1 MQTEETLKPQLQQNI
16 ELLKQRFG
24 NSIDLYTKP
33 VRILGIPCCLCMFE
47 GLSTIE
53 RLWVVVLDMLSKSEF
68 QPESGLELFHY
79 MQSQTDL
86 PLENSCVETVDQ
98 LRTQLTAGTTVILI
112 DGCCKAVVLSTQNM
126 QFRSIQEP
134 SGEGNV
140 RGSREGFSDLLRIN
154 ISLLRRLIRTETL
167 TVETMICGERTA
179 TEVALVYDRSLA
191 PEELVKQIRGRL
203 SKTKLPVLFDSS
215 YLVPF
220 LQRGR
225 FSFFQQA
232 GYTERPATACA
243 KLCEG
248 KIIILV
254 NGSPFAMIIPYF
266 FSEHFQSLDDY
277 STKAYFASFIRM
289 IKYSAFFLAVLLPGV
304 FVSVAEYTPELFPP
318 QLLYKIAAAEAATPL
333 PLFLEMVLVIVL
345 LEIVREAGLRLP
357 HPIGHS
363 VSLVA
368 AIIVGDAAVKAGI
381 LSTPIVITAALTTIS
396 MFVIPSLY
404 EPATVLRILFVFAG
418 GLFGPFGILALL
430 FIMLTSICGM
440 NSFGLPYTAPLIPW
454 GSGAVRDGVLRTNWK
469 QLARHPFSVNDLPG
483 GNADGTE

>member
-203 SKTKLPVLFDSS
+203 SKAKLPVLFDSS

-220 LQRGR
+220 LQRGG
-225 FSFFQQA
+225 FSFF
-232 GYTERPATACA
+232 
-243 KLCEG
+243 
-248 KIIILV
+248 
-254 NGSPFAMIIPYF
+254 
-266 FSEHFQSLDDY
+266 
-277 STKAYFASFIRM
+277 
-289 IKYSAFFLAVLLPGV
+289 
-304 FVSVAEYTPELFPP
+304 
-318 QLLYKIAAAEAATPL
+318 
-333 PLFLEMVLVIVL
+333 
-345 LEIVREAGLRLP
+345 
-357 HPIGHS
+357 
-363 VSLVA
+363 
-368 AIIVGDAAVKAGI
+368 
-381 LSTPIVITAALTTIS
+381 
-396 MFVIPSLY
+396 
-404 EPATVLRILFVFAG
+404 
-418 GLFGPFGILALL
+418 
-430 FIMLTSICGM
+430 
-440 NSFGLPYTAPLIPW
+440 
-454 GSGAVRDGVLRTNWK
+454 
-469 QLARHPFSVNDLPG
+469 
-483 GNADGTE
+483 

>member
-1 MQTEETLKPQLQQNI
+1 MQPEESLLPQLQQNI
-16 ELLKQRFG
+16 QLLKQRFG

-33 VRILGIPCCLCMFE
+33 VQILGIPCCLCMFE

-68 QPESGLELFHY
+68 HPQDGEALFDY
-79 MQSQTDL
+79 LQTQTDL
-86 PLENSCVETVDQ
+86 PLENSYVETMGQ

-112 DGCCKAVVLSTQNM
+112 EGCCKGGVLSTQNM

-167 TVETMICGERTA
+167 TVETLICGERTA
-179 TEVALVYDRSLA
+179 TEVALLYDRDLA
-191 PEELVKQIRGRL
+191 PPELVRRVRDRLNQVQI
-203 SKTKLPVLFDSS
+203 PVLFDSS
-215 YLVPF
+215 YLAPF
-220 LQRGR
+220 LQRGG

-248 KIIILV
+248 KLVILV
-254 NGSPFAMIIPYF
+254 NGSPFAMVIPYF

-277 STKAYFASFIRM
+277 STKAYFASFIRV
-289 IKYSAFFLAVLLPGV
+289 IKYGAFFLAVLLPGV
-304 FVSVAEYTPELFPP
+304 FVSIAEYTPELFPP

-357 HPIGHS
+357 RPIGHS

-418 GLFGPFGILALL
+418 GLFGPFGILTLL

-440 NSFGLPYTAPLIPW
+440 DSFGLPYTAPIIPW
-454 GSGAVRDGVLRTNWK
+454 TSGAVRDGVLRTNWK
-469 QLARHPFSVNDLPG
+469 QLAHRPFSVNDLPG
-483 GNADGTE
+483 GDTHGTK

>member
-1 MQTEETLKPQLQQNI
+1 M
-16 ELLKQRFG
+16 
-24 NSIDLYTKP
+24 
-33 VRILGIPCCLCMFE
+33 
-47 GLSTIE
+47 
-53 RLWVVVLDMLSKSEF
+53 
-68 QPESGLELFHY
+68 
-79 MQSQTDL
+79 
-86 PLENSCVETVDQ
+86 
-98 LRTQLTAGTTVILI
+98 
-112 DGCCKAVVLSTQNM
+112 
-126 QFRSIQEP
+126 
-134 SGEGNV
+134 
-140 RGSREGFSDLLRIN
+140 
-154 ISLLRRLIRTETL
+154 
-167 TVETMICGERTA
+167 
-179 TEVALVYDRSLA
+179 
-191 PEELVKQIRGRL
+191 
-203 SKTKLPVLFDSS
+203 LFDSS

-368 AIIVGDAAVKAGI
+368 AIIVGDAAVKA
-381 LSTPIVITAALTTIS
+381 
-396 MFVIPSLY
+396 
-404 EPATVLRILFVFAG
+404 RI
-418 GLFGPFGILALL
+418 
-430 FIMLTSICGM
+430 
-440 NSFGLPYTAPLIPW
+440 
-454 GSGAVRDGVLRTNWK
+454 
-469 QLARHPFSVNDLPG
+469 
-483 GNADGTE
+483 

>member
-1 MQTEETLKPQLQQNI
+1 MQTEYLNPQLGQNI

-24 NSIDLYTKP
+24 NSVDLYTKP
-33 VRILGIPCCLCMFE
+33 VQILGIQCCLCMFE

-68 QPESGLELFHY
+68 RPENGQALFDY
-79 MQSQTDL
+79 LQTQTDL

-112 DGCCKAVVLSTQNM
+112 DGCNKGVILSTQNM
-126 QFRSIQEP
+126 QFRSVQEP

-154 ISLLRRLIRTETL
+154 ISLLRRLVRTETL
-167 TVETMICGERTA
+167 TVEILTCGERTS

-191 PEELVKQIRGRL
+191 PSELVCRVRDRL
-203 SKTKLPVLFDSS
+203 KAVKIPVLFDSS

-220 LQRGR
+220 LQRGG
-225 FSFFQQA
+225 FSFFQQV
-232 GYTERPATACA
+232 GYTERPVTACA
-243 KLCEG
+243 KICEG
-248 KIIILV
+248 KMVILV
-254 NGSPFAMIIPYF
+254 NGSPFAMVIPYF

-277 STKAYFASFIRM
+277 STKAYFASFIRV
-289 IKYSAFFLAVLLPGV
+289 IKYGAFFLAVLLPGV
-304 FVSVAEYTPELFPP
+304 FVSIAEYTPELFPP

-357 HPIGHS
+357 QPIGHS

-418 GLFGPFGILALL
+418 GMFGPLGILALV

-440 NSFGLPYTAPLIPW
+440 DSFGLPYTAPLIPW
-454 GSGAVRDGVLRTNWK
+454 GAGAVRDGILRTNWK
-469 QLARHPFSVNDLPG
+469 HLARKPFSVNDLPG
-483 GNADGTE
+483 GNPHDVG